1 MTLDAHHPLR
11 LLLSPP
17 PAPRID
23 QPTNF
28 VSIPEE
34 HHLSDET
41 NPFAFRANLHL
52 PNMAD
57 LPSDHDVGL
66 VENFTLRPS
75 LMPRRSPAADEILSY
90 PVATTDVQP
99 FDDLESG
106 AEDTA
111 FQPLP
116 FSIPGPLYTP
126 ERSRSVSL
134 SHDLPGP
141 DLAHRWPPPPSPPS
155 LPGDPLFLS
164 DFPALDCSNSLTSEG
179 QSGIDVLE
187 PAFTLDQ
194 IHTSSNDINTSL
206 PDFSTSNSVPFST
219 PGPAHSLTYFDSPAE
234 EVLTDSDSLQLADE
248 APGFSWQPFNRKGP
262 SSEASSLSPFRY
274 HAA

>member
-17 PAPRID
+17 PAPRFD
-23 QPTNF
+23 KPTNF

-34 HHLSDET
+34 HNLSEET
-41 NPFAFRANLHL
+41 NPFAFRANLHV
-52 PNMAD
+52 PTMAS

-66 VENFTLRPS
+66 LENSTLRPS

-90 PVATTDVQP
+90 PVATTTDGQP
-99 FDDLESG
+99 FDHLESG
-106 AEDTA
+106 ADDA
-111 FQPLP
+111 VFQPIP

-126 ERSRSVSL
+126 NRSRSVSL
-134 SHDLPGP
+134 SHNLPGP
-141 DLAHRWPPPPSPPS
+141 DLSHCWPSPSP

-164 DFPALDCSNSLTSEG
+164 DLSALDCSNAITSEG
-179 QSGIDVLE
+179 QSIDVSE

-194 IHTSSNDINTSL
+194 IHTSSNDIDTSL
-206 PDFSTSNSVPFST
+206 PDFSTSYPVPFST
-219 PGPAHSLTYFDSPAE
+219 PGPAHSLTYLDSPAE
-234 EVLTDSDSLQLADE
+234 DVLTDSDSLQLADE
-248 APGFSWQPFNRKGP
+248 APDFCWQPFDRKGP